1 MIERRIIEWHALT
14 SRVRVPWET
23 EPMPKWL
30 VGSIIPRLRRLL
42 AMLPPST
49 EPALI
54 RQRHHRRL
62 TRPLQEGWTEDR

>member
-1 MIERRIIEWHALT
+1 
-14 SRVRVPWET
+14 
-23 EPMPKWL
+23 MPKWL